1 MSVLGLD
8 PRRQGVALRR
18 RIGYLP
24 GELGLYE
31 DLTGGELL
39 RWLADLRGGAGLAA
53 IEPLSERLALDL
65 EHSIRSLSKG
75 NKQKV
80 GLVQAFMREPELP
93 ILDEPTSGVDPL
105 IQREF
110 HELLHEARGRGQTAF
125 VSSHVLGE
133 VERIADR
140 VGIIRD
146 GRLVVVDDVGA
157 LKARAVRQVE
167 IHFSEPVPPGAFDDL
182 PGVRDA
188 QFDGD
193 VARFV
198 VTGPIDPLIKA
209 AARFEALTM
218 TSHEPDLEEL
228 FREPVRGGPTNAGNA
243 FELRASRRAGESAC
257 GALVSLVQKAETE
270 REPFVRLA
278 DRYVLVFLPLTVV
291 AATAAWLVSGDPV
304 W

>member
-1 MSVLGLD
+1 VIETEGLCKLYGNKPALLDLELSVNAGEVFGFIGPNGAGKTTTIRLLLDLIRPTSGTVSVLGLD
-8 PRRQGVALRR
+8 PRRRGVVLRR
-18 RIGYLP
+18 RLGYLP

-31 DLTGGELL
+31 DLTGGELF
-39 RWLADLRGGAGLAA
+39 RWLARLRGGAGLAA

-65 EHSIRSLSKG
+65 EHPIRSLSKG
-75 NKQKV
+75 NKQKI
-80 GLVQAFMREPELP
+80 GLVEAFMHEPELL

-125 VSSHVLGE
+125 VSSHVLSE

-167 IHFSEPVPPGAFDDL
+167 IHFSEPVPPAAFNDL

-209 AARFEALTM
+209 TARFEALTM
-218 TSHEPDLEEL
+218 TSHELDLEEL
-228 FREPVRGGPTNAGNA
+228 FLTYYEGEEPGD
-243 FELRASRRAGESAC
+243 RA
-257 GALVSLVQKAETE
+257 
-270 REPFVRLA
+270 
-278 DRYVLVFLPLTVV
+278 
-291 AATAAWLVSGDPV
+291 
-304 W
+304 

>member
-1 MSVLGLD
+1 MSSALILAATAS
-8 PRRQGVALRR
+8 ALRR
-18 RIGYLP
+18 RVGYLP
-24 GELGLYE
+24 GELALYE
-31 DLTGGELL
+31 DLTARELL
-39 RWLADLRGGAGLAA
+39 RWLAGLRAGAGRGS
-53 IEPLSERLALDL
+53 IEPLAERLALDL
-65 EHSIRSLSKG
+65 DHPIRSLSKG
-75 NKQKV
+75 NKQKI
-80 GLVQAFMREPELP
+80 GLVQAFMHEPELL

-110 HELLHEARGRGQTAF
+110 HEMLHEARGRGQTVF
-125 VSSHVLGE
+125 VSSHVLSE

-167 IHFSEPVPPGAFDDL
+167 IHFSEPVPPDAFEGL

-188 QFDGD
+188 RFDGD

-198 VTGPIDPLIKA
+198 VSGPIDPLVKA

-228 FREPVRGGPTNAGNA
+228 FLTYYEGEEP
-243 FELRASRRAGESAC
+243 
-257 GALVSLVQKAETE
+257 
-270 REPFVRLA
+270 
-278 DRYVLVFLPLTVV
+278 
-291 AATAAWLVSGDPV
+291 GDHA
-304 W
+304 